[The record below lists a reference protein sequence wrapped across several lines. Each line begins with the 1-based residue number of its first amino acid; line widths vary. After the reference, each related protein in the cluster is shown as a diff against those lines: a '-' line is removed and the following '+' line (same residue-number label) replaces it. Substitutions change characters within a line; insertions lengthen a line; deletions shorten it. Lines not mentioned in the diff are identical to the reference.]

1 MSDGDDID
9 DDNTVGGCVSTA
21 NNLDDTGK
29 DGSSHRRSSN
39 IGTGSDRIVD
49 CSSDRGSNDDG
60 GSNDGNGSGG
70 HGSNW
75 WMLAYLLVTLGYL
88 GLICSRAL
96 LSAGGSLKAST
107 AVHRGMLRRVLKAP
121 VAW

>member
-9 DDNTVGGCVSTA
+9 DDNTVGGCVSAT
-21 NNLDDTGK
+21 NNLDDTRK
-29 DGSSHRRSSN
+29 DSSRHSLNSN
-39 IGTGSDRIVD
+39 ADTGSGSILD
-49 CSSDRGSNDDG
+49 CSSGSDSNNG
-60 GSNDGNGSGG
+60 GNNDGNGGGG

-96 LSAGGSLKAST
+96 LSAGGSLKASA